1 MSNIDKD
8 KTLPQIHQR
17 EIVAESRFFRVER
30 VDLEFTNGA
39 TRQFERM
46 AGYSRGAVMIVAV
59 QDGDFL
65 LVREYAAGTHTYEL
79 GFPKGLIDQG
89 ESILEAAIRSCLTA
103 LRHLANTASATV
115 GAGTPISNALTDGE
129 KSEITGTILKG
140 KNVVSITPQIVD
152 PNFTNL
158 ELDVDFKYNPNLT
171 DRSSVELQSVVRDT
185 ISDYNFNNLNKFDG
199 VFRHS
204 QL

>member
-46 AGYSRGAVMIVAV
+46 AGYSRGAVMIVAI

-89 ESILEAAIRSCLTA
+89 ESILEAANRELKEEA
-103 LRHLANTASATV
+103 GF
-115 GAGTPISNALTDGE
+115 GARELEVIHKVNMAPTFFNAQM
-129 KSEITGTILKG
+129 
-140 KNVVSITPQIVD
+140 NIVIAHD
-152 PNFTNL
+152 LYPETLPGDEPEPL
-158 ELDVDFKYNPNLT
+158 ELVRWPIEQADELLAREDFIEARCIAALFLAQKWLKEHP
-171 DRSSVELQSVVRDT
+171 
-185 ISDYNFNNLNKFDG
+185 DYA
-199 VFRHS
+199 
-204 QL
+204 